1 MSKVIVQYIVVR
13 RDLNWPLGALM
24 AQACHASTAATHLHY
39 QHPGNSSGITRN
51 HCNLNELR
59 LRTFIRHGGIFSRF
73 GQYA

>member
-39 QHPGNSSGITRN
+39 QHPGNSSKKIKDHKLFHR
-51 HCNLNELR
+51 
-59 LRTFIRHGGIFSRF
+59 IF
-73 GQYA
+73 GQIKAGFS

>member
-39 QHPGNSSGITRN
+39 QHPGNSS
-51 HCNLNELR
+51 EFSLR
-59 LRTFIRHGGIFSRF
+59 LVLADKNGVG
-73 GQYA
+73 

>member
-39 QHPGNSSGITRN
+39 QHPGNSS
-51 HCNLNELR
+51 EMSLR
-59 LRTFIRHGGIFSRF
+59 LVLADENGVG
-73 GQYA
+73 